1 MDFKQLQS
9 YVTVVKHK
17 SFTIAAE
24 ILGTSQPTI
33 STHIRILEEELNSRL
48 LIRTARSFEITPR
61 GWELYECAQNILK
74 LRDDMINRW
83 NEKESKVIRL
93 GVSTIPS
100 AYILPEVLPK
110 FGKLYDDVY
119 FIVNQSDSQ
128 GIIDAVH
135 KGTYDVGLVGM
146 KTEDELLEFQSFYQ
160 DRIVLI
166 TPINEHYFAL
176 KDQKY
181 FPMDQLTQEP
191 FILREEGSGSGKSAN
206 RFFEKVGI
214 REEDLSVVARMND
227 QEAIKNLV
235 AGGLGVS
242 IISEKAVM
250 DYLAEKRLLKFEL
263 MEDLSSRQF
272 YIIYQKDYILKQ
284 YVKDFIHYLINY
296 YQQGEEKNDP
306 IT

>member
-1 MDFKQLQS
+1 MIGECMDFKQLQS
-9 YVTVVKHK
+9 YVTVVKYK

-24 ILGTSQPTI
+24 MLGTSQPTI

-74 LRDDMINRW
+74 LREDMINRW
-83 NEKESKVIRL
+83 NEKESKVIQL

-100 AYILPEVLPK
+100 AYILPEVLPE
-110 FGKLYDDVY
+110 FGKLHSDVY
-119 FIVNQSDSQ
+119 FVVNQSDSQ

-160 DRIVLI
+160 DRMVLI
-166 TPINEHYFAL
+166 TPINEHYLSF
-176 KDQKY
+176 KNQKY
-181 FPMDQLTQEP
+181 FPLESLIQEP
-191 FILREEGSGSGKSAN
+191 FIVREEGSGSRKTASL
-206 RFFEKVGI
+206 FLKKMGI
-214 REEDLSVVARMND
+214 QEEDLSIVARMND
-227 QEAIKNLV
+227 QESIKNLV

-250 DYLAEKRLLKFEL
+250 DYVVEKRLLKFEL
-263 MEDLSSRQF
+263 VGECLSRQF
-272 YIIYQKDYILKQ
+272 YIIYQKDYILKN
-284 YVKDFIHYLINY
+284 YVKDFIDYLMKFY
-296 YQQGEEKNDP
+296 K
-306 IT
+306 

>member
-9 YVTVVKHK
+9 YVTVVKYK

-24 ILGTSQPTI
+24 MLGTSQPTI

-74 LRDDMINRW
+74 LREDMINRW
-83 NEKESKVIRL
+83 NEKESKVIQL

-100 AYILPEVLPK
+100 AYILPEVLPE
-110 FGKLYDDVY
+110 FGKLHSDVY
-119 FIVNQSDSQ
+119 FVVNQSDSQ

-135 KGTYDVGLVGM
+135 KGSYDVGLVGM

-160 DRIVLI
+160 DRMVLI
-166 TPINEHYFAL
+166 TPINEHYLSF
-176 KDQKY
+176 KNQKY
-181 FPMDQLTQEP
+181 FPLESLIQEP
-191 FILREEGSGSGKSAN
+191 FIVREEGSGSRKTASL
-206 RFFEKVGI
+206 FLKKMGI
-214 REEDLSVVARMND
+214 QEEDLSIVARMND
-227 QEAIKNLV
+227 QESIKNLV

-250 DYLAEKRLLKFEL
+250 DYVVEKRLLKFEL
-263 MEDLSSRQF
+263 VGECLSRQF
-272 YIIYQKDYILKQ
+272 YIIYQKDYILKN
-284 YVKDFIHYLINY
+284 YVKDFIDYLMKFY
-296 YQQGEEKNDP
+296 K
-306 IT
+306 